1 VYDELRKQGTGRLDR
16 QRIDKWLWHAR
27 VVRTRSAAAAL
38 AGSGHVRVNSA
49 RISASSHAV
58 KAGDVITVALDRSVR
73 VLKVAGFSER
83 RGDAQAGRALYEDL
97 SPPPVPAAEREPEA
111 AARPSGSGRPTKRER
126 RAIDRFTGEQ

>member
-1 VYDELRKQGTGRLDR
+1 M
-16 QRIDKWLWHAR
+16 WHAR

-38 AGSGHVRVNSA
+38 AGSGHVRVNAA
-49 RISASSHAV
+49 RISAASHAV

-73 VLKVAGFSER
+73 VLKVAGFAER

-97 SPPPVPAAEREPEA
+97 SPPPVRAPEREPDPA
-111 AARPSGSGRPTKRER
+111 VRPAGSGRPTKRER